1 MSYSQAPP
9 LRWRAELSR
18 QDWKAFSAAWLG
30 YAMDGFDFV
39 LITLVLTEISHDF
52 HLSTVTAATLV
63 SAAFVSR
70 WFGGLAIGA
79 LGDRFGRRPAMVLSI
94 ALYAVGSVLCGF
106 SWGYWSLFAFR
117 MVVGLGM
124 AGEYGTSVTYLIES
138 WPKKLRNTA
147 SGMILSG
154 YPLGGVLAAKVYAWV
169 VPHSS
174 WRVLFWIGVLP
185 VVLAIYLRR
194 RLPEATEWK
203 EAADSG
209 RRPVSATAVLF
220 SGGRRRL
227 VNVVLCLAV
236 AVALVVVLRGQNMPV
251 TLALVAVITACF
263 VALTVQFAGR
273 LWPVV
278 VALMVTVFCAFLYS
292 WPLQALLPTYLKT
305 SLHYSPDQVS
315 NALLYAGCGYA
326 VGCVLSGY
334 LGDRFGTRI
343 AYTGMLTASLVF
355 VVPVFALGS
364 GHTVWM
370 WVLLFMLV
378 GTGSGGSGVL
388 PKYVSDHYPLDMRA
402 AALGFSYNVG
412 ALGGAAAPV
421 LGAKLAKPLSLGT
434 SIAVLGV
441 ALTALVVL
449 LVGFNVPVRVQR
461 AADRRAERAGLP
473 PREGQQEGVFAP
485 NPAAGQDPGAAS
497 DVGPASGPGTGA
509 GAGPGHQSGAPAAP
523 AQPNTAK
530 RT

>member
-1 MSYSQAPP
+1 MTYSEAPP
-9 LRWRAELSR
+9 LRWRAELSG

-39 LITLVLTEISHDF
+39 LITLVLTEISKDF
-52 HLSTVTAATLV
+52 HLSTVRAATLV

-79 LGDRFGRRPAMVLSI
+79 MGDRLGRRPAMVLSI
-94 ALYAVGSVLCGF
+94 GLYAVGSVLCGF

-138 WPKKLRNTA
+138 WPKRLRNTA
-147 SGMILSG
+147 SGMLLSG

-169 VPHSS
+169 VPHTN
-174 WRVLFWIGVLP
+174 WRVLFWIGIVP
-185 VVLAIYLRR
+185 VILAIYLRR

-203 EAADSG
+203 RAADSG
-209 RRPVSATAVLF
+209 QRPVSATTVLF
-220 SGGRRRL
+220 SGRRKSW
-227 VNVVLCLAV
+227 NVPVCLAA
-236 AVALVVVLRGQNMPV
+236 AVALVVVLRGENTAV
-251 TLALVAVITACF
+251 TLALIAVVAACF

-292 WPLQALLPTYLKT
+292 WPLQSLLPTYLKT
-305 SLHYSPDQVS
+305 SLHYSPGQVS
-315 NALLYAGCGYA
+315 DALLYAGCGYA
-326 VGCVLSGY
+326 VGSVVSGY
-334 LGDRFGTRI
+334 LGDRFGTRVT
-343 AYTGMLTASLVF
+343 YTGMLILSLAF
-355 VVPVFALGS
+355 IVPVFALGS

-378 GTGSGGSGVL
+378 GTGSGASGVL
-388 PKYVSDHYPLDMRA
+388 PKYVSDHFPLEIRA

-421 LGAKLAKPLSLGT
+421 LGTKLAEPLSLGT

-441 ALTALVVL
+441 ALTAVVVL
-449 LVGFNVPVRVQR
+449 LVGFDVPARIQR
-461 AADRRAERAGLP
+461 AADRRAGLP
-473 PREGQQEGVFAP
+473 AP
-485 NPAAGQDPGAAS
+485 APGPAASLRPD
-497 DVGPASGPGTGA
+497 
-509 GAGPGHQSGAPAAP
+509 AAP
-523 AQPNTAK
+523 PTAATAPTAPTDPTEPTAPPTTK
-530 RT
+530 KV

>member
-9 LRWRAELSR
+9 LRWRAELSGR
-18 QDWKAFSAAWLG
+18 DWKAFSAAWLG

-39 LITLVLTEISHDF
+39 LITLVLTEISKDF

-94 ALYAVGSVLCGF
+94 GLYAVGSVLCGF

-138 WPKKLRNTA
+138 WPKRLRNTA

-169 VPHSS
+169 VPHTS
-174 WRVLFWIGVLP
+174 WRVLFWIGIVP

-203 EAADSG
+203 EAVDAG
-209 RRPVSATAVLF
+209 NRPVSATGVLF
-220 SGGRRRL
+220 SGGRRRW
-227 VNVVLCLAV
+227 VNVLVCLAA
-236 AVALVVVLRGQNMPV
+236 AVALIVVLRGQNTAI
-251 TLALVAVITACF
+251 TLVLIAAIVACF
-263 VALTVQFAGR
+263 VSLTVQFAGR

-278 VALMVTVFCAFLYS
+278 VALMVTVFSAFLYS
-292 WPLQALLPTYLKT
+292 WPLQSLLPTYLKT
-305 SLHYSPDQVS
+305 SLHYNPDQVS

-326 VGCVLSGY
+326 VGCVASGY
-334 LGDRFGTRI
+334 LGDRFGTRVT
-343 AYTGMLTASLVF
+343 YTGMLIVSLAF
-355 VVPVFALGS
+355 VVPVFALGG

-370 WVLLFMLV
+370 WVLLFLLV
-378 GTGSGGSGVL
+378 GFGQGASGVL
-388 PKYVSDHYPLDMRA
+388 PKYVSDHYPLNIRA

-421 LGAKLAKPLSLGT
+421 LGTKLAKPLSLGT

-441 ALTALVVL
+441 AFTAVVVL
-449 LVGFNVPVRVQR
+449 LVGFNVPVRLQR

-473 PREGQQEGVFAP
+473 PRTGEEPAVFLSKPGGTQAP
-485 NPAAGQDPGAAS
+485 GSDPNLR
-497 DVGPASGPGTGA
+497 A
-509 GAGPGHQSGAPAAP
+509 GAGPG
-523 AQPNTAK
+523 
-530 RT
+530 